1 MQRCPDT
8 QNNIREVK
16 EQKLNEAQTDLEK
29 PHQENGFRNVLY
41 VGGGNIQNHITLR
54 KQESTLPN
62 KPPQVSWT
70 A

>member
-41 VGGGNIQNHITLR
+41 VGGGKHTKSYNFTKTGEHTTQQT
-54 KQESTLPN
+54 TPG
-62 KPPQVSWT
+62 
-70 A
+70 